1 MKRLVSAVMIMCTVF
16 TATAF
21 AEGEV
26 NVVVNENPIEAKG
39 TIIDSTTLVPVR
51 GVFEELGYEVSYDE
65 QTKTATLENSSYTVK
80 MTSGDTVI
88 YVNDEAVTPAV
99 PQQIID
105 GRFMLPLRT
114 VAEAIGADVD
124 WDGETKT
131 ASVTKRQGLIVAG
144 VQTFE

>member
-1 MKRLVSAVMIMCTVF
+1 MKKLISATLIMCAAF
-16 TATAF
+16 STAVF

-26 NVVVNENPIEAKG
+26 NVVVNGNAVETKG
-39 TIIDSTTLVPVR
+39 IIVESTTLVPVR

-65 QTKTATLENSSYTVK
+65 QTKTATLTNSSYTVK

-88 YVNDEAVTPAV
+88 FVNDEEITPPV
-99 PQQIID
+99 PQQIVD

-114 VAEAIGADVD
+114 VSEAIGAEVE

-131 ASVTKRQGLIVAG
+131 ATITKRQGLIVAG
-144 VQTFE
+144 IQTL

>member
-1 MKRLVSAVMIMCTVF
+1 MKKLISAALIMCAAF
-16 TATAF
+16 STAVF

-26 NVVVNENPIEAKG
+26 NVAVNGNAVETKG
-39 TIIDSTTLVPVR
+39 IIVESTTLVPVR

-65 QTKTATLENSSYTVK
+65 QTKTATLTNSSYTVK

-88 YVNDEAVTPAV
+88 FVNDEEITPPV
-99 PQQIID
+99 PQQIVD

-114 VAEAIGADVD
+114 VSEAIGAEVE

-131 ASVTKRQGLIVAG
+131 ATITKRQGLIVAG
-144 VQTFE
+144 IQTL